1 MASLQTLRNKGG
13 IIVAVVIGFAL
24 LAFVLGDLLT
34 SGSRLFGSDQNN
46 VGEIE
51 GNKISQQEFASEL
64 NYLTEIRKTANGG
77 QENNSDEQNEAL
89 RNQTWEQFV
98 RKFAF
103 KPSLNK
109 LGLNVSDQE
118 MLDLMGG
125 KHTSP
130 LLAQM
135 FSNPE
140 TGMFDGQYLATF
152 ISNIDSDP
160 TGRLRM
166 FWNYLQQ
173 EVSDQAQMLKLSNI
187 ITKSAY
193 TTSFEAK
200 KIQELESKNYS
211 VRFVASQYSKIA
223 DSTIKVTDAEI
234 KDFYNKYPNA
244 FKSEQN
250 RSIEY
255 VVFNATPSE
264 ADRAAA
270 DKYVREMAEEFRQ
283 NATPMQFAT
292 LNSQSP
298 MDTRYYKEGEM
309 TGALGTFAFEST
321 TDQIYGPEISG
332 DQYTVA
338 RISDVKVLPDS
349 ISFSHIALR
358 PGEKAKADSIATVI
372 RKDQNFAEMAAQFSL
387 DAQSATKGGDMGV
400 LDPQTMP
407 EVFSTPILKAKKGD
421 VLVVETPQSVH
432 VIKITNTKGDSKKV
446 QLATIKYTI
455 EPSNETRNLAFS
467 QATTFATES
476 QKDFTAAVTEKSLVK
491 RVATLDAN
499 DRELSGIRQSR
510 EIVRWAYNSEPKDV
524 SKVMEF
530 GDNFVVATLTT
541 INEKGAMPLKA
552 AEGYI
557 KSILVER
564 KKGEMIAAQMAGA
577 TSVDDLAAK
586 LALNVNEGQDI
597 NFNTYIAPEVGLDP
611 SFAGGICGMD
621 ASKISKPIIGRMAV
635 YAAQITGSA
644 ETPVALEVVKARMN
658 AESQQRAFMMSYQ
671 AFMEMSK
678 IDDLRYRFY

>member
-46 VGEIE
+46 VGEID
-51 GNKISQQEFASEL
+51 GNKITYQAFASEL
-64 NYLTEIRKTANGG
+64 DYLTEIRKTANGG
-77 QENNSDEQNEAL
+77 QESNSDEQNEAL

-98 RKFAF
+98 RKYAF
-103 KPSLNK
+103 KPSLDK
-109 LGLNVSDQE
+109 LGLTVSTEE
-118 MLDLMGG
+118 MVQLMGG

-135 FSNPE
+135 FTNPQ
-140 TGMFDGQYLATF
+140 TGMFDSQYLANF
-152 ISNIDSDP
+152 IANIDADP
-160 TGRLRM
+160 TGRLQM

-173 EVSDQAQMLKLSNI
+173 EVSDQAQMMKISNLVS
-187 ITKSAY
+187 KSAY

-211 VRFVASQYSKIA
+211 VRFVASTYAKIA
-223 DSTIKVTDAEI
+223 DSTIKVTDAEV
-234 KDFYNKYPNA
+234 KDFYTKYPNA
-244 FKSEQN
+244 FKSEQSRN
-250 RSIEY
+250 IEY
-255 VVFNATPSE
+255 VVFSAIPSD

-270 DKYVREMAEEFRQ
+270 DKYVREMAEEFRT

-309 TGALGTFAFEST
+309 SGPLGTFAFEAT
-321 TDQIYGPEISG
+321 TDQVFGPEISG

-349 ISFSHIALR
+349 VDFSHIALR
-358 PGEKAKADSIATVI
+358 AGEKATADSLAAVI
-372 RKDQNFAEMAAQFSL
+372 RKDKNFAEMAAQYSL
-387 DAQSATKGGDMGV
+387 DTQSAAKGGNMGV
-400 LDPQTMP
+400 ADPQTMP
-407 EVFSTPILKAKKGD
+407 EVFAAPLMKAKKD
-421 VLVVETPQSVH
+421 DIIVVETPQSVH
-432 VIKITNTKGDSKKV
+432 VIKVNNVKGESKKV
-446 QLATIKYTI
+446 QLAKIQYTI
-455 EPSNETRNLAFS
+455 EPSAETRNAAFA
-467 QATTFATES
+467 QATSFATES
-476 QKDFTAAVTEKSLVK
+476 QKDFSAAVAAKSLVK
-491 RVATLDAN
+491 RSAALDAN

-510 EIVRWAYNSEPKDV
+510 EVVRWAYNSNPKDV

-541 INEKGAMPLKA
+541 INEKGVMPLKA

-557 KSILVER
+557 KSILIER

-586 LALNVNEGQDI
+586 MALTVIEGQDV

-611 SFAGGICGMD
+611 AFAGGICGMD

-635 YAAQITGSA
+635 YAAQITGSV
-644 ETPVALEVVKARMN
+644 ENPVALEVIKARMN
-658 AESQQRAFMMSYQ
+658 AESQRNAFMVAYQ
-671 AFMEMSK
+671 AFMDMSK
-678 IDDLRYRFY
+678 INDFRYKFY